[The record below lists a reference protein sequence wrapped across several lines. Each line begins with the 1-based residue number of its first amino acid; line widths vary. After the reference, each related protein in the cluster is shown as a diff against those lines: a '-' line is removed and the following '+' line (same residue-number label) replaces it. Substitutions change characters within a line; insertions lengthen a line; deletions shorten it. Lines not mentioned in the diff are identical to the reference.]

1 MESGPKWQ
9 IHSDFPSCSESAEIA
24 MPTLFPWKNVAVFF
38 STSGETRLQT
48 CFWKFPPPYLP
59 SSPLPP
65 PPPSSNSGHTHA
77 QCFGSQG
84 SKFYIVW
91 RRTEREGGA
100 ILSIF
105 FCLLEKKNL
114 GIFLT
119 QTESTW
125 QISADSEQLGKLLQN
140 CHLGLAF
147 LDPFNC
153 QSHLGQH
160 TIKYY

>member
-38 STSGETRLQT
+38 FHKWGNKASNMFLKVPPSP
-48 CFWKFPPPYLP
+48 FPP
-59 SSPLPP
+59 PP

-105 FCLLEKKNL
+105 FCLGHFFNTNRVDMANFSGFWATWEIATKLSL
-114 GIFLT
+114 GAGFPGSIQL
-119 QTESTW
+119 S
-125 QISADSEQLGKLLQN
+125 ISFRTA
-140 CHLGLAF
+140 H
-147 LDPFNC
+147 
-153 QSHLGQH
+153 H
-160 TIKYY
+160 